1 MRGGERTERERER
14 GRGRRR
20 KREGRERG
28 GGGEE
33 DAPDSHSLLYVSGCQ
48 VLV

>member
-1 MRGGERTERERER
+1 MRGQR
-14 GRGRRR
+14 GRGREGEGEGERER
-20 KREGRERG
+20 KGGERG